1 MEGGKGSLGST
12 ESGFFLVWIC
22 FFQLPSP
29 PDLQRAAGDFA
40 PSPSGS
46 AFVRSP
52 AASAAP
58 PALRPPRSPPP
69 PAAGRPAPALFFPP
83 CPPAKERHMLIP
95 PGAGIFCYCCCGLLR
110 PRQMLR
116 NQGLLKC
123 RCRMLF
129 NDLKVFLLRRPP
141 APPPPSPPPPLP
153 MPSGAEA
160 AAGAAP
166 PGGRGPGWR
175 AAGGGGGA
183 GSPAAEEWGSPAG
196 EPPAS
201 LPSST
206 SSDDFGKGK
215 AEDRYSL
222 GSSVDSGI
230 RTPLCRICF
239 QGPEQVSDRGRWALG
254 RGPRRAR
261 WQRCSSLRDPGPAA

>member
-1 MEGGKGSLGST
+1 
-12 ESGFFLVWIC
+12 
-22 FFQLPSP
+22 
-29 PDLQRAAGDFA
+29 
-40 PSPSGS
+40 
-46 AFVRSP
+46 
-52 AASAAP
+52 
-58 PALRPPRSPPP
+58 
-69 PAAGRPAPALFFPP
+69 
-83 CPPAKERHMLIP
+83 MLIP
-95 PGAGIFCYCCCGLLR
+95 PGAVIFCYCCCGLLR

-141 APPPPSPPPPLP
+141 APPPPSPPPLP
-153 MPSGAEA
+153 MPGGAEA
-160 AAGAAP
+160 GAGGAAP
-166 PGGRGPGWR
+166 LGGRGPGWR
-175 AAGGGGGA
+175 AAAAGGGA
-183 GSPAAEEWGSPAG
+183 GSPGAEEWGSPAG

-239 QGPEQVSDRGRWALG
+239 QGPEQVRPYAEVGGGVGYWLVRSKKEMGTLSLKRNGPQGKRRWG
-254 RGPRRAR
+254 
-261 WQRCSSLRDPGPAA
+261 CSLLT

>member
-1 MEGGKGSLGST
+1 
-12 ESGFFLVWIC
+12 
-22 FFQLPSP
+22 
-29 PDLQRAAGDFA
+29 
-40 PSPSGS
+40 
-46 AFVRSP
+46 
-52 AASAAP
+52 
-58 PALRPPRSPPP
+58 
-69 PAAGRPAPALFFPP
+69 
-83 CPPAKERHMLIP
+83 MLIP
-95 PGAGIFCYCCCGLLR
+95 PGAVIFCYCCCGLLR

-153 MPSGAEA
+153 MFGGAEA
-160 AAGAAP
+160 AAGGPAGAAP

-175 AAGGGGGA
+175 AAAGGGGGA
-183 GSPAAEEWGSPAG
+183 GSPGAEEWGSPGG

-239 QGPEQVSDRGRWALG
+239 QGPEQVS
-254 RGPRRAR
+254 PRRAAGEWR
-261 WQRCSSLRDPGPAA
+261 RDAARGWLSSRQRRSGAAAGACCARGSVSPVPGTGLHPHPAGLCPLPGPWARLPWHGRDTVRLLPGAEHV